1 MVIMVVESRKR
12 RGPETEEVDEEA
24 GGSQMG
30 ENPSEEEVEEGEHD
44 PQKTKQDQT
53 PLWKYVQR
61 AETGRGGGTTK
72 FHCPHCNTDYTG
84 SYTRARRHL
93 CGKRPWDG
101 EKQIGIKTCDKVST
115 ADRAKYIKEEEDT
128 QYRTKR
134 SRGFFE
140 PISPSQRTPSA
151 SSQGSG
157 YRHGGTGSS
166 SLRRRTI
173 SDFLD
178 EGCRNDVDSKI
189 YRFLYANGIPFNV
202 LRSPYWHEMV
212 SAINDAPKGYKSPG
226 YDKAR
231 TVGLDHE
238 KAKISHSLNKMTSSW
253 TDNGVSI
260 VSDGWTNVK
269 GKPLISVLAVSRS
282 GPIFLAAH
290 DYSDKFKTAINIA
303 EALLETIERIGPY
316 NVIQVITDN
325 APNCKAAGAIIED
338 KYPNIFWSGCLVHTL
353 NLLLHDIVKNK
364 NEQYQWIGDLY
375 KKGKKMIKFI
385 TNHSNTHGLFRS
397 HSRLELLK
405 IARTRF
411 GSYYLTFRRLLKV
424 REALASMVS
433 SPHWQVLKERATN
446 VADIAGFETVEEAAL
461 DGQFWTTVRQV
472 LDFTKPIY
480 NMIRFADTDKLVIGE
495 VYEQMDTML
504 GEIKDI
510 VNNRD
515 PDLYNLIHDCVCERW
530 KKLNL
535 PLHCLAYI
543 LTPKYYSDSWLGKP
557 AAGGGVRTKPH

>member
-1 MVIMVVESRKR
+1 MDLAIFLGIFLFLVPFMVIMVLESRKR
-12 RGPETEEVDEEA
+12 KGQNEEGDEEA
-24 GGSQMG
+24 GESGFD
-30 ENPSEEEVEEGEHD
+30 ENPGEEELEEGEHD
-44 PQKTKQDQT
+44 SQKTKQDQT
-53 PLWKYVQR
+53 PLWKYVNR
-61 AETGRGGGTTK
+61 PEARKGGGTTK
-72 FHCPHCNTDYTG
+72 YHCPHCNNNYTG
-84 SYTRARRHL
+84 SYTRARKHL
-93 CGKRPWDG
+93 CGKMPWDG
-101 EKQIGIKTCDKVST
+101 DKQIGIKTCTGVS
-115 ADRAKYIKEEEDT
+115 AAGRAKYIREEEEA
-128 QYRTKR
+128 QYKSKK

-140 PISPSQRTPSA
+140 PSSQSQAQRTPSA
-151 SSQGSG
+151 SSQGNG
-157 YRHGGTGSS
+157 YGGTGSPA
-166 SLRRRTI
+166 LRRRTI

-178 EGCRNDVDSKI
+178 EGCRNDVDSKV
-189 YRFLYANGIPFNV
+189 YRFLYACGIPFNV

-338 KYPNIFWSGCLVHTL
+338 RYPNIFWSGCLVHTL

-375 KKGKKMIKFI
+375 KRGKK
-385 TNHSNTHGLFRS
+385 
-397 HSRLELLK
+397 
-405 IARTRF
+405 
-411 GSYYLTFRRLLKV
+411 
-424 REALASMVS
+424 
-433 SPHWQVLKERATN
+433 
-446 VADIAGFETVEEAAL
+446 
-461 DGQFWTTVRQV
+461 
-472 LDFTKPIY
+472 
-480 NMIRFADTDKLVIGE
+480 
-495 VYEQMDTML
+495 
-504 GEIKDI
+504 
-510 VNNRD
+510 
-515 PDLYNLIHDCVCERW
+515 
-530 KKLNL
+530 
-535 PLHCLAYI
+535 
-543 LTPKYYSDSWLGKP
+543 
-557 AAGGGVRTKPH
+557 